1 MTTMYRLPPIIP
13 PNMVFDLPTTMYQL
27 PVIQNSNIEHQNQQV
42 PSTVS
47 FYCIIFGNDY
57 LNHMLKES

>member
-1 MTTMYRLPPIIP
+1 MYRLPPIIP

-47 FYCIIFGNDY
+47 SYILHHFWLRLQTDLHQIEYD
-57 LNHMLKES
+57 